1 MTQTTAP
8 RQLAERIK
16 AAALE
21 VGALTFG
28 DYVLA
33 SGRRSAYYFDGRML
47 TLTARGAAL
56 VAEALLPAVRAAGA
70 EAIGGPTLGA
80 DPMVTAVSL
89 LSAQDGGAPLDAFI
103 VRKGEK
109 DHGTGKLIEGP
120 LAPKSKVAIVDDACS
135 TGGSLIHAV
144 DAAES
149 AGHEVALVACILDR
163 NQGGGDYFRE
173 RGYAFK
179 ALLTADAEGNIA
191 VAD

>member
-16 AAALE
+16 AVALE

-33 SGRRSAYYFDGRML
+33 SGQRSAYYFDGRML
-47 TLTARGAAL
+47 TLSARGAAL
-56 VAEALLPAVRAAGA
+56 VGEALLPVVRVSGA

-89 LSAQDGGAPLDAFI
+89 FSAQDGGAALDAFI

-120 LAPKSKVAIVDDACS
+120 LARESKVAIVDDACS

-144 DAAES
+144 GAAEA
-149 AGHEVALVACILDR
+149 AGHEVVLVACILDR
-163 NQGGGDYFRE
+163 NQGGGDYFRN
-173 RGYAFK
+173 RGYAFA
-179 ALLTADAEGNIA
+179 ALLTADAEGNIT